1 MVVTSGSIARRPLRL
16 EEKKTA
22 AAGQIIP
29 PQAVSGIVRLDQCHA
44 LDAGHVKDLRAA
56 LEPAAGRSVHGI
68 SGVARSVIERT
79 LREAAALVRATCARE
94 AAAGGLTA

>member
-1 MVVTSGSIARRPLRL
+1 M
-16 EEKKTA
+16 
-22 AAGQIIP
+22 
-29 PQAVSGIVRLDQCHA
+29 
-44 LDAGHVKDLRAA
+44 KDLPTA

-94 AAAGGLTA
+94 AAAGGLPA